1 MGERP
6 AGMLA
11 CFVLRVADMNAIE
24 LLQEQHADVDSL
36 FARLEKA
43 EGTERRTLFEELAD
57 KLAAHA
63 KIEEKL
69 FYPSVM
75 AKQTEEL
82 LLESVEEHLS
92 VKRVLT
98 DLMKLDPDDPHF
110 KAKISVLEEQVR
122 HHAHDEEE
130 GELFPKVSRLMSADE
145 LEGLGS
151 ELLRMFEEL
160 LPIAPRRAVPGETG
174 KAADLPQVPA

>member
-1 MGERP
+1 
-6 AGMLA
+6 MLA
-11 CFVLRVADMNAIE
+11 CFVLGVADMNAIA

-43 EGTERRTLFEELAD
+43 EGSPERRTLFEELAD

-110 KAKISVLEEQVR
+110 KAKISVLKEQVR

-160 LPIAPRRAVPGETG
+160 LPRAPRRAVPGETG
-174 KAADLPQVPA
+174 KAAELPQVRA